1 MLLRVVITKIVQVDP
16 FKPAICQLNS
26 VLSFEAML
34 LSYFH
39 RKNVLPSWNDEL
51 GNVELETVV
60 HSNDSRAVRHF
71 VPVKPDISSI
81 IDALKDERE
90 DIPPGRSCEC
100 CAVPPV
106 LLPEIFRCRQ
116 VHAEVQVL
124 VNAIFLEDLKHSGR
138 HFPHGIPVRGIKAR
152 LRDERIISADISR
165 RDHAPSAL
173 ELREIGRL

>member
-1 MLLRVVITKIVQVDP
+1 MLLRVVITKIFPVDP
-16 FKPAICQLNS
+16 VKPAICQLNS
-26 VLSFEAML
+26 VLAFEAML
-34 LSYFH
+34 RSDFH

-124 VNAIFLEDLKHSGR
+124 RSEEHTSELQS
-138 HFPHGIPVRGIKAR
+138 RGHLVCR
-152 LRDERIISADISR
+152 
-165 RDHAPSAL
+165 
-173 ELREIGRL
+173 